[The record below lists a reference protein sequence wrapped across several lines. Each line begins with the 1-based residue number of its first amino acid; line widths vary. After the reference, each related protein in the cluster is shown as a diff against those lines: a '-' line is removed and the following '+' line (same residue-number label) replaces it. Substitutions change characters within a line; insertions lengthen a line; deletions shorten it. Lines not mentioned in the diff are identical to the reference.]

1 MNYVYNI
8 YLNFNKNYFDFYE
21 WSDEDNIL
29 QINKIPIIKIDTSKY
44 LEIISNNIKIDD
56 NLFNEIYNKTEIT
69 NNKNSTCIIV
79 TDTRNV
85 VALKFN
91 NNKESIMIS
100 SFELENEYQILNKIK
115 KLKTY
120 NIEYKIL
127 NKRKYIFETREE
139 YNKNKYLLNNINK
152 LSYDTLKYI
161 YYECFNKEN
170 NNYNIMLNELKDKIL
185 NNDLICNKIYNILNP
200 ISTN

>member
-100 SFELENEYQILNKIK
+100 SFELDNEYQILNKIK

>member
-21 WSDEDNIL
+21 WSDEDNIV
-29 QINKIPIIKIDTSKY
+29 QINKIPIIKIDTNKY
-44 LEIISNNIKIDD
+44 LEVISNNIIIND

-69 NNKNSTCIIV
+69 NNKNSTCLIIS
-79 TDTRNV
+79 DTRNI

-100 SFELENEYQILNKIK
+100 SFELNDEYQILNKIK

-120 NIEYKIL
+120 NMEYKIL
-127 NKRKYIFETREE
+127 SKRNYIFKTRDE
-139 YNKNKYLLNNINK
+139 YTKNKYLLKNINK

-170 NNYNIMLNELKDKIL
+170 TNYNIMLNELKDKIL

>member
-8 YLNFNKNYFDFYE
+8 YLNFNKDYFDFYE

>member
-21 WSDEDNIL
+21 WLDEDNIL